1 MLSSAALQF
10 RRQEALIN
18 AGTVYG
24 LIIGTNELAV
34 QGREADALKALA
46 TITGA
51 LPFEIDAIKEVLA
64 AEREAAKARD
74 LTQRTLA
81 PFFPRVGYRGLCQSL
96 TQWGN
101 RAGYSALTVRAQNK
115 AERALRLIHR
125 V

>member
-24 LIIGTNELAV
+24 LIIGANELAV
-34 QGREADALKALA
+34 QGREADALKVLA

-51 LPFEIDAIKEVLA
+51 LPFEIEAISEILA

-81 PFFPRVGYRGLCQSL
+81 PFFPRVPAEQPDAANDQPPSPEQP
-96 TQWGN
+96 TP
-101 RAGYSALTVRAQNK
+101 TVA
-115 AERALRLIHR
+115 
-125 V
+125 

>member
-10 RRQEALIN
+10 RRQEVLIN

-24 LIIGTNELAV
+24 LIIGANELAI
-34 QGREADALKALA
+34 QGRETDALKALA

-51 LPFEIDAIKEVLA
+51 LPFEIEAIREVLA

-81 PFFPRVGYRGLCQSL
+81 PFFPRVPAEQPDAANDQPPSPEQP
-96 TQWGN
+96 TP
-101 RAGYSALTVRAQNK
+101 TVA
-115 AERALRLIHR
+115 
-125 V
+125 

>member
-24 LIIGTNELAV
+24 LIIGANELAV

-81 PFFPRVGYRGLCQSL
+81 PFFPRIPAEHPHAANDEAQSP
-96 TQWGN
+96 
-101 RAGYSALTVRAQNK
+101 SPEKPSPTVA
-115 AERALRLIHR
+115 
-125 V
+125 